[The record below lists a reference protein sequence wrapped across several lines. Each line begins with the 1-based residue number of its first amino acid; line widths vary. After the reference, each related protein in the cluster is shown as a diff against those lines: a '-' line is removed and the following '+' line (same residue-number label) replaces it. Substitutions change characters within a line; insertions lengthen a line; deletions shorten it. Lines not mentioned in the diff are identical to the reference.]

1 MFPNP
6 ASNCCL
12 LRRGSFPLAG
22 LIRVRIFC
30 RYYSLVLNVGTLENP
45 ESCEV
50 AAAVTAAVSVSVAA
64 AVQVSLVVLLGL
76 HMDLWCYMFLFAAF
90 LNSQRGM
97 TDAT

>member
-50 AAAVTAAVSVSVAA
+50 AAAVTAAVSVAA

>member
-1 MFPNP
+1 MCLNP

-12 LRRGSFPLAG
+12 LRRDSYPPAE

-30 RYYSLVLNVGTLENP
+30 RCYSLVLNVGTLENL
-45 ESCEV
+45 ESCHGVVVVV
-50 AAAVTAAVSVSVAA
+50 ALGPVLA
-64 AVQVSLVVLLGL
+64 VVLLAP
-76 HMDLWCYMFLFAAF
+76 HMDLWCYMFLFAVF